1 MAEFTATPSGEGRR
15 FAVVASRF
23 NESIT
28 TRLAESAV
36 DCLVRHGAVFEDVDV
51 VWVPG
56 AWELPAACR
65 HILQSERYD
74 AIVVVGA
81 VIRGD
86 TPHFDYVAGE
96 ASRGVAQASAD
107 FDVPIGF
114 GLLTT
119 DDLAQAEARA
129 GGAHGNKGWDAA
141 LAALEMVN
149 LFDMLSAAAGH
160 GEDEGGDDG
169 DDDGDGDEGLVQ
181 LMRPRGRGTEG

>member
-1 MAEFTATPSGEGRR
+1 M
-15 FAVVASRF
+15 
-23 NESIT
+23 
-28 TRLAESAV
+28 
-36 DCLVRHGAVFEDVDV
+36 
-51 VWVPG
+51 
-56 AWELPAACR
+56 
-65 HILQSERYD
+65 
-74 AIVVVGA
+74 
-81 VIRGD
+81 
-86 TPHFDYVAGE
+86 AGE